1 MINCYEV
8 LGIRQD
14 ATASEI
20 KKAYR
25 TKAKL
30 LHPDSGKEKDTKA
43 FHLLVQA
50 YEILSDQR
58 QRSIFDEAYTTKY
71 SYRRDTKYTFDYH
84 TWLSARTDQESR
96 AKLIFFDLMHNRED
110 EAVSEFKRMSMEHAD
125 FSLKHWFSREDFMD
139 YGYILAEELALR
151 NEYYDALNLLEQ
163 IIRMEYSYRYF
174 RLFFPEV
181 MEFTLSILKRNV
193 EGFMSDELALDVW
206 ERALD
211 LGFSEKDDAWFLQKM
226 AQVYTRMGD
235 IQTASICMEEAVK
248 ISSVKKKDI
257 DQRGYIYDSFEEC

>member
-1 MINCYEV
+1 MINCYEI
-8 LGIRQD
+8 LGVRQE
-14 ATASEI
+14 ATAAEI

-25 TKAKL
+25 IKAKL
-30 LHPDSGKEKDTKA
+30 LHPDSGMQVDTKA
-43 FHLLVQA
+43 FQKLVQA

-58 QRSIFDEAYTTKY
+58 QRSIFDEAYGRTYAYKK
-71 SYRRDTKYTFDYH
+71 DTKYTFDYH

-125 FSLKHWFSREDFMD
+125 FSLKRWFTREDFMD

-151 NEYYDALNLLEQ
+151 NEYYDALILLEQ
-163 IIRMEYSYRYF
+163 IIKMEYSYNYF

-193 EGFMSDELALDVW
+193 EGNLSEELALDVW

-211 LGFSEKDDAWFLQKM
+211 LGFAPKEDAWFLQKM
-226 AQVYTRMGD
+226 SQIYTRLGD
-235 IQTASICMEEAVK
+235 IQTASICLEEAAK
-248 ISSVKKKDI
+248 ITTKKQDI
-257 DQRGYIYDSFEEC
+257 NQRGYIYDSFKE

>member
-1 MINCYEV
+1 
-8 LGIRQD
+8 
-14 ATASEI
+14 
-20 KKAYR
+20 
-25 TKAKL
+25 
-30 LHPDSGKEKDTKA
+30 
-43 FHLLVQA
+43 
-50 YEILSDQR
+50 
-58 QRSIFDEAYTTKY
+58 
-71 SYRRDTKYTFDYH
+71 
-84 TWLSARTDQESR
+84 
-96 AKLIFFDLMHNRED
+96 
-110 EAVSEFKRMSMEHAD
+110 
-125 FSLKHWFSREDFMD
+125 
-139 YGYILAEELALR
+139 
-151 NEYYDALNLLEQ
+151 
-163 IIRMEYSYRYF
+163 
-174 RLFFPEV
+174 